1 MLAQNSTIKP
11 VSSNSLLWMMG
22 GVLMAAGLTACSKPE
37 PLSPLP
43 PPTVLTVKAT
53 KSEGARALRLSGT
66 LEPERSVSVSFAVPG
81 TVERVLVKEGDVV
94 RRGQVLAR
102 LSARSFEDALGI
114 AKVKAD
120 QAEDAYRRLEPM
132 YRNHTLPEVKMV
144 EVETGRAQAKLAVSM
159 ARKNVEDTV
168 LRAPE
173 AGVVARR
180 QVEAGANAA
189 PGVPVMTLVRTQTLL
204 ATASVPEKEVGRC
217 KVGQQAKVVVPALG
231 TTVEGTIREIAVL
244 ANPLTRSYDVK
255 VAVPNDA
262 GNLRAG
268 MVAEI
273 HVDVAGEG
281 RSLVVPPVAVRVDAD
296 GKPCVFVVT
305 SDLRAHRR
313 SVTLVGYVGEQ
324 AAIGSGVADG
334 DEVVVSGT
342 PMLADGMVV
351 RR

>member
-1 MLAQNSTIKP
+1 MRVLDSTLRPNSSLRPIVLVGLLLAAT
-11 VSSNSLLWMMG
+11 
-22 GVLMAAGLTACSKPE
+22 TACGQAKP
-37 PLSPLP
+37 PQALP
-43 PPTVLTVKAT
+43 PPTVVTAKVAKVA
-53 KSEGARALRLSGT
+53 GARALRLSGT
-66 LEPERSVSVSFAVPG
+66 LEPERSVAVSFAVPG
-81 TVERVLVKEGDVV
+81 TVERVLVAEGDAV

-114 AKVKAD
+114 AQVKLD

-144 EVETGRAQAKLAVSM
+144 EVDTGRAQAKLAVSL

-189 PGVPVMTLVRTQTLL
+189 PGIPVMTLVRTQTLL

-217 KVGQQAKVVVPALG
+217 RPGQKARVVVPALG
-231 TTVEGTIREIAVL
+231 KTVAGTVRDIAVL

-255 VAVPNDA
+255 VAVANDDA
-262 GNLRAG
+262 TLRVG

-273 HVDVAGEG
+273 HLDVAGE
-281 RSLVVPPVAVRVDAD
+281 SAALAVPPAAIRVDEE
-296 GKPCVFVVT
+296 GRPCVFLVT
-305 SDLRAHRR
+305 RDRTLQRR
-313 SVTLVGYVGEQ
+313 TVTVAGYVGEH
-324 AAIGSGVADG
+324 AAVSAGLSEG
-334 DEVVVSGT
+334 DDVVVSGT
-342 PMLADGMVV
+342 PMLADGMAV
-351 RR
+351 R

>member
-1 MLAQNSTIKP
+1 MCAHSSTIWTI
-11 VSSNSLLWMMG
+11 SSNSLAFAMA
-22 GVLMAAGLTACSKPE
+22 GVMTVALHGCSKPA
-37 PLSPLP
+37 PLRPLP
-43 PPTVLTVKAT
+43 PPTVVTAKVT
-53 KSEGARALRLSGT
+53 KSDGARALRLSGT

-81 TVERVLVKEGDVV
+81 TVERVLVKEGEVV

-102 LSARSFEDALGI
+102 LSARSFQDALGI
-114 AKVKAD
+114 AKVKSD

-132 YRNHTLPEVKMV
+132 YRNRTLPEVKMV

-217 KVGQQAKVVVPALG
+217 KVGQKAKVAVPALG

-262 GNLRAG
+262 GELRAG

-273 HVDVAGEG
+273 HVDVAGEAS
-281 RSLVVPPVAVRVDAD
+281 SLVVPPVAVRVDEA

-305 SDLRAHRR
+305 SDLRARR
-313 SVTLVGYVGEQ
+313 RPVTLTGYVGEL
-324 AAIGSGVADG
+324 AAIGSGVAEG
-334 DEVVVSGT
+334 EEVVVSGT

>member
-1 MLAQNSTIKP
+1 MRVRKSTVGLGSSKSLCWLAGGLM
-11 VSSNSLLWMMG
+11 VAVASN
-22 GVLMAAGLTACSKPE
+22 ACSKPA
-37 PLSPLP
+37 PLPPLP
-43 PPTVLTVKAT
+43 PPTVVTTKVM

-81 TVERVLVKEGDVV
+81 TVERVLVKEGEMV
-94 RRGQVLAR
+94 RRGQVLAQ
-102 LSARSFEDALGI
+102 LSARSFGDALGI
-114 AKVKAD
+114 AKVKSD

-144 EVETGRAQAKLAVSM
+144 EVETGRTQAKLAVSM

-180 QVEAGANAA
+180 QVEVGANAA
-189 PGVPVMTLVRTQTLL
+189 PGIPVMTLVRTQTLL

-255 VAVPNDA
+255 VAVPNEA
-262 GNLRAG
+262 GSLRAG

-273 HVDVAGEG
+273 HLDLGGEG
-281 RSLVVPPVAVRVDAD
+281 GSLVVPPVAIRVDEE
-296 GKPCVFVVT
+296 GKPCVFLATADQRVRRRPVT
-305 SDLRAHRR
+305 IA
-313 SVTLVGYVGEQ
+313 GYVGEL
-324 AAIGSGVADG
+324 AAVASGLAEG